1 MKTTLFKYVN
11 NSWEQLPSN
20 TIINFHSI
28 ELVLCFGN
36 KQILSKPG
44 IYDTIKQQFKTAQI
58 AMCSTAGEIFHT
70 TVLDETLTVIAFEFN
85 TTTVFTSS
93 VNIRSCSNSYQA
105 GEKLLENLPIDGLKY
120 LLILSDGTLV
130 NGSELVKG
138 LSDATSN
145 KVLITGG
152 LAGDNFDFK
161 STLVGLNE
169 QPTVGTI
176 LAIGFYGNDLMVNH
190 GSLGGWDMFGPERI
204 ITKSVDNIL
213 YEIDNKN
220 ALDLYKRYLGPD
232 VENLPSSAL
241 LYPLAV
247 MTSEYGHPVVRTIL
261 DINEQQ
267 KTMTF
272 AGDVPQGSKVRLM
285 KANLDKLTMA
295 SHIASDF
302 ATNHHQINPDFALLI
317 SCVGRRLV
325 LGSRVEEEVETAFE
339 AMGNN
344 TLMAG
349 FYSYGEI
356 SPLNEAVKCEL
367 QNQTMTITTFYE
379 LS

>member
-1 MKTTLFKYVN
+1 MRTCLFKYAN
-11 NSWEQLPSN
+11 SSWEE
-20 TIINFHSI
+20 HSFGATCKCNVVDLI
-28 ELVLCFGN
+28 LCFG
-36 KQILSKPG
+36 SKNQLAESG
-44 IYDTIKQQFKTAQI
+44 IYDLLRQKFTVAEIVL
-58 AMCSTAGEIFHT
+58 CSTAGEIFHT
-70 TVLDETLTVIAFEFN
+70 TVLDNSLTVVAIEFKS
-85 TTTVFTSS
+85 TLIQTSAI
-93 VNIRSCSNSYQA
+93 NIKSCINSYEA
-105 GEKLLENLPIDGLKY
+105 GKTLLDNFSKVDLKY
-120 LLILSDGTLV
+120 VLVLSDGTLV

-138 LSDATSN
+138 LTDATSN

-169 QPTVGTI
+169 KPTSGTI
-176 LAIGFYGNDLMVNH
+176 VAIGFYGNNLIVNH

-220 ALDLYKRYLGPD
+220 ALDLYKRYLGSD
-232 VENLPSSAL
+232 VDNLPSSAL

-261 DINEQQ
+261 DINEQE

-272 AGDVPQGSKVRLM
+272 AGDVPYGSKVRLM

-325 LGSRVEEEVETAFE
+325 LGSRIEEEVETAFE

-344 TLMAG
+344 TVLAG

-356 SPLNEAVKCEL
+356 SPLNGAVKCEL

-379 LS
+379 LP

>member
-1 MKTTLFKYVN
+1 MKTSLFKYAN
-11 NSWEQLPSN
+11 DNWEELSTNANIKPDLIQLA
-20 TIINFHSI
+20 
-28 ELVLCFGN
+28 LCFGN
-36 KQILSKPG
+36 KQILSEPN
-44 IYDTIKQQFKTAQI
+44 IYQTIKQKFKSAQI

-70 TVLDETLTVIAFEFN
+70 NVVDGTITIVVFGFTTTTICTSAINIKSCTNSYEAGETLL
-85 TTTVFTSS
+85 
-93 VNIRSCSNSYQA
+93 
-105 GEKLLENLPIDGLKY
+105 KNLPLEDLKY
-120 LLILSDGTLV
+120 LLVLSDGTLV

-138 LSDATSN
+138 LTDATN
-145 KVLITGG
+145 NQVLITGG

-169 QPTVGTI
+169 QPNAGTI
-176 LAIGFYGNDLMVNH
+176 VAIGFYGNNLIVNH

-204 ITKSVDNIL
+204 ITKSIGNIL

-261 DINEQQ
+261 DINEQE

-272 AGDVPQGSKVRLM
+272 AGDVPQGFKVRLM

-295 SHIASDF
+295 SQIASDF
-302 ATNHHQINPDFALLI
+302 ATNHHQTNPDFALLI

-325 LGSRVEEEVETAFE
+325 LGPRIEEEIETAFE
-339 AMGNN
+339 AMGSN

-379 LS
+379 LP

>member
-1 MKTTLFKYVN
+1 MKTSLFKYENASWKEHSFGVMCNCNDVN
-11 NSWEQLPSN
+11 L
-20 TIINFHSI
+20 I
-28 ELVLCFGN
+28 LCFG
-36 KQILSKPG
+36 SKNQLAESS
-44 IYDTIKQQFKTAQI
+44 IYDLLRQKFTVAEIVL
-58 AMCSTAGEIFHT
+58 CSTAGEIFHT
-70 TVLDETLTVIAFEFN
+70 AVLNDSLTVVAIEFK
-85 TTTVFTSS
+85 TTLIQTSTI
-93 VNIRSCSNSYQA
+93 NIKSCINSYEA
-105 GEKLLENLPIDGLKY
+105 GKTLLENFSKVDLKY
-120 LLILSDGTLV
+120 ILVLSDGTLV

-138 LSDATSN
+138 LTDATSN

-169 QPTVGTI
+169 QPTSGTI
-176 LAIGFYGNDLMVNH
+176 VAIGFYGNNLVVNH
-190 GSLGGWDMFGPERI
+190 GSLGGWDMFGPERV

-220 ALDLYKRYLGPD
+220 ALDLYKRYLGSD
-232 VENLPSSAL
+232 VDNLPSSAL

-261 DINEQQ
+261 DINEQE

-302 ATNHHQINPDFALLI
+302 ATNHQINPDFALLI

-325 LGSRVEEEVETAFE
+325 LGSRIEEEVETAFE

-356 SPLNEAVKCEL
+356 SPLNGALKCEL

-379 LS
+379 LP

>member
-1 MKTTLFKYVN
+1 MKTALFKYTKN
-11 NSWEQLPSN
+11 EWEELPSN
-20 TIINFHSI
+20 TILTLDTIQ
-28 ELVLCFGN
+28 LVLCFGN
-36 KQILSKPG
+36 KQILSEPN
-44 IYDTIKQQFKTAQI
+44 IYNTIKKKFKTAEI

-70 TVLDETLTVIAFEFN
+70 TVVDETITVVAFEF
-85 TTTVFTSS
+85 TTTTICTSK
-93 VNIRSCSNSYQA
+93 VNIKSCANSFEA
-105 GEKLLENLPIDGLKY
+105 GELLLKNLPVDDLKY
-120 LLILSDGTLV
+120 VLILSDGTLA

-138 LSDATSN
+138 LTDATGN

-169 QPTVGTI
+169 QPTAGVI
-176 LAIGFYGNDLMVNH
+176 VAIGFYGNNLMVHH

-204 ITKSVDNIL
+204 ITKSIDNIL

-232 VENLPSSAL
+232 IENLPASAL

-247 MTSEYGHPVVRTIL
+247 MTSEYGHPIVRTIL
-261 DINEQQ
+261 DINEQE

-295 SHIASDF
+295 SQIASDF

-325 LGSRVEEEVETAFE
+325 LGSRIEEEVETAFE

-344 TLMAG
+344 TLLAG

-356 SPLNEAVKCEL
+356 SPLNGAVKCEL
-367 QNQTMTITTFYE
+367 QNQTITITTFYE
-379 LS
+379 LP